1 MKTLSNFLAALLL
14 VAPFGMAQE
23 YGAIKATTKLRADGS
38 TSTTILDPEKK
49 TAEETLAQPGG
60 KVLRK
65 TLYFMDDRNFAY
77 GAIFYDGAG
86 NVIYKAGY
94 KRDERGR
101 VTESSFTSKDGRY
114 LGKRLFQY
122 TSGDQASVVEDYD
135 AAGKLIPA
143 RVPKPAGPGI
153 PDKKK
158 KR

>member
-1 MKTLSNFLAALLL
+1 MKALLVLLLLAAPL
-14 VAPFGMAQE
+14 ACAEE
-23 YGAIKATTKLRADGS
+23 YGAIKATTKLRGDGS

-49 TAEETLAQPGG
+49 TAEETITLPGG
-60 KVLRK
+60 KVQRK
-65 TLYFMDDRNFAY
+65 VTYFMDDRNFAY

-86 NVIYKAGY
+86 NIIYKAGY

-114 LGKRLFQY
+114 LGKRVFQY
-122 TSGDQASVVEDYD
+122 TSGDQASLVEDYD

-143 RVPKPAGPGI
+143 NVPKPVGPGI

>member
-1 MKTLSNFLAALLL
+1 LKTPSILFAALLL
-14 VAPFGMAQE
+14 VAPVGRAQE
-23 YGAIKATTKLRADGS
+23 YGTIKATTKMRGDGS

-49 TAEETLAQPGG
+49 TAEETITLPGG
-60 KVLRK
+60 KVQRK
-65 TLYFMDDRNFAY
+65 VIYFMDDRNFAY

-86 NVIYKAGY
+86 NIIYKAGY

-135 AAGKLIPA
+135 AVGKLIPA
-143 RVPKPAGPGI
+143 KAPKPAGPGI